1 MGEKQQNRANLSHL
15 LSEFTIAVNNGIAS
29 GALDEWLDVK
39 DRTDAYPVVTALA
52 AEPAALLAER
62 IRVIG
67 GMADVFI
74 SAADGVHAFSALP
87 DEGGKAQA
95 WTRKDDGDASI
106 ASLLAYVGRIEDSG
120 EDARIML
127 EGSGLPTLAGHAVFN
142 PGILNEQ

>member
-39 DRTDAYPVVTALA
+39 DRIGAYPVVTALA
-52 AEPAALLAER
+52 AEPVVLLAER

-67 GMADVFI
+67 GRADVFI
-74 SAADGVHAFSALP
+74 SAADGVHAFSSQP

-95 WTRKDDGDASI
+95 WTCKDDGDASI

-142 PGILNEQ
+142 HGILNEQ

>member
-39 DRTDAYPVVTALA
+39 DRIGAYPVVTALA
-52 AEPAALLAER
+52 AEPVVLLAER

-67 GMADVFI
+67 GRADVFI

-95 WTRKDDGDASI
+95 WTCKDDGDASI

-142 PGILNEQ
+142 HGILNEQ

>member
-39 DRTDAYPVVTALA
+39 DRTGAYPVVTALA
-52 AEPAALLAER
+52 AEPVALLAER

-95 WTRKDDGDASI
+95 WTCKDDGDASI

-142 PGILNEQ
+142 HGILNEQ

>member
-39 DRTDAYPVVTALA
+39 DRIGAYPVVTALA
-52 AEPAALLAER
+52 AEPVVLLAER

-67 GMADVFI
+67 GRADVFI

-95 WTRKDDGDASI
+95 WTCKDDGDASI

-142 PGILNEQ
+142 PCILNEQ

>member
-1 MGEKQQNRANLSHL
+1 MGEEQQNRANLSHL

-29 GALDEWLDVK
+29 GALDEWLNVK
-39 DRTDAYPVVTALA
+39 DRTGAYPVVTALA
-52 AEPAALLAER
+52 AEPVALLAER

-74 SAADGVHAFSALP
+74 GAADGVHAFSALP
-87 DEGGKAQA
+87 DGGGKAQA
-95 WTRKDDGDASI
+95 WTCKDEGDASI

-120 EDARIML
+120 DDARIML

>member
-39 DRTDAYPVVTALA
+39 DRTGAYPVVTALA

-87 DEGGKAQA
+87 DGDGKAQA

-127 EGSGLPTLAGHAVFN
+127 EGSGLPALAGHAVFN

>member
-1 MGEKQQNRANLSHL
+1 MGEKQHNRANLSHL

-29 GALDEWLDVK
+29 GALDEWLNVK
-39 DRTDAYPVVTALA
+39 DRTGAYPVVTALED
-52 AEPAALLAER
+52 EPVALLAER

-95 WTRKDDGDASI
+95 WTRKDEGDASI
-106 ASLLAYVGRIEDSG
+106 ASLLAYVNSIKDSG
-120 EDARIML
+120 DDARIML
-127 EGSGLPTLAGHAVFN
+127 DGSGLPTLAGHAVFN
-142 PGILNEQ
+142 PGILNE